1 MDRLIHLLARKNGYM
16 DLIRYI
22 ETAALTQVLDTIHQ
36 LTGQPLLTQILG
48 YGNIQSDCQATF
60 ISDQPTRDILRDDLY
75 IRTLQNGLLS
85 IAFFKEA
92 SMVELLEVMRVYPSS
107 P

>member
-36 LTGQPLLTQILG
+36 LTGPAPP
-48 YGNIQSDCQATF
+48 YAN
-60 ISDQPTRDILRDDLY
+60 PRLR
-75 IRTLQNGLLS
+75 
-85 IAFFKEA
+85 
-92 SMVELLEVMRVYPSS
+92 
-107 P
+107 